1 MGQVVRAGLGQS
13 MAVSLLSSWGREGGP
28 GLSEARRGPGESLS
42 AIGVPASRAN
52 WHLIPSGRQVDRKE
66 QAGICSG
73 MECGRDGR
81 KGYGGVTPVRGLCSH
96 SVLRRPS
103 KGSARAPV
111 SDIRASATQ
120 MVSSA

>member
-1 MGQVVRAGLGQS
+1 MIKLSNSLSQTLQAETELEMGQVVRAGLGQS

-66 QAGICSG
+66 QAGIRSG

-81 KGYGGVTPVRGLCSH
+81 KGYRGGGHPCQRTLQSF
-96 SVLRRPS
+96 
-103 KGSARAPV
+103 
-111 SDIRASATQ
+111 
-120 MVSSA
+120 SS